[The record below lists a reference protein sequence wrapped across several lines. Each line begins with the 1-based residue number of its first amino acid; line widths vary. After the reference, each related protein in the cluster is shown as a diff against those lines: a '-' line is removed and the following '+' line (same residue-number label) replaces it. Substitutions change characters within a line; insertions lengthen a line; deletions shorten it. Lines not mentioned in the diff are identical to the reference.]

1 MGDEILTA
9 TAVESIVLRASD
21 DEHDSRL
28 SRSLQHNT
36 ELLAASHE
44 LLRQQNQ
51 RLVRERD
58 EQNKKLDE
66 LRSRCRLGL
75 KILEALV

>member
-1 MGDEILTA
+1 MPHND
-9 TAVESIVLRASD
+9 IVSPEEVTRIREGANIERFGIVTSGI
-21 DEHDSRL
+21 ERL
-28 SRSLQHNT
+28 CD
-36 ELLAASHE
+36 SHE